1 MNDLTGTGALVRL
14 ILRRDRIRISI
25 WVGSITLLIFLTVVG
40 VKSLFPTQA
49 SIDQAAAATQHNA
62 GAIAFNGPAQGL
74 DTLGGQ
80 IAFQVGALGMVV
92 VALMSVFMIGRL
104 TRGDEEA
111 GRLELV
117 RSLPVGNHAPTFAAL
132 IIVVAMNAAV
142 GVLSSASLL
151 AEGLPTA
158 GSLVLGA
165 SFAAMGLFFTGAALV
180 AAQITENTRVV
191 YGSSGA
197 LLGLAYVMR
206 IVGDIGD
213 GRVSWF
219 SPIGLA
225 QKARPF
231 AGERWWPLLPLLA
244 AAVALIAVA
253 FRLAVRR
260 DHGAGLVAPRPGR
273 SVAAPSLGHPLGL
286 AMRLQRG
293 ALMGWGAGVLVT
305 GTSFGWIA
313 PTIDSFVANNK
324 AFAQMLA
331 SAGVG
336 SLTDTYF
343 ATSFRIMALIASG
356 FAIQSALR
364 LRSEESALRAELVL
378 ATPVSRWRWAASHLT
393 VAVAGSVGLVA
404 VAGLATGVS
413 YAIAGGPWTSV
424 PRLLGAAVVYAPAMW
439 LMIGLAVMVFG
450 FAPRWVDVAW
460 GILAACFV
468 IGLLG
473 VVLRLPDWVQKLSP
487 FESTPALPAASMA
500 VLPLAVLTALAAVS
514 ILGGLG
520 GLRRRDIGST

>member
-1 MNDLTGTGALVRL
+1 MNDLTGTAALIRL

-25 WVGSITLLIFLTVVG
+25 WVVSITLLVFLTVVG
-40 VKSLFPTQA
+40 VKLHLPTQA

-117 RSLPVGNHAPTFAAL
+117 RSLPVGNLAPTFAAL
-132 IIVVAMNAAV
+132 LVV
-142 GVLSSASLL
+142 
-151 AEGLPTA
+151 
-158 GSLVLGA
+158 
-165 SFAAMGLFFTGAALV
+165 
-180 AAQITENTRVV
+180 
-191 YGSSGA
+191 
-197 LLGLAYVMR
+197 
-206 IVGDIGD
+206 
-213 GRVSWF
+213 
-219 SPIGLA
+219 
-225 QKARPF
+225 
-231 AGERWWPLLPLLA
+231 
-244 AAVALIAVA
+244 VALIAVA

-260 DHGAGLVAPRPGR
+260 DHGSGLVAPRPGR

-305 GTSFGWIA
+305 GIAFGWVA

-413 YAIAGGPWTSV
+413 YAIAGGPWSSV

-439 LMIGLAVMVFG
+439 LMIGLAAIVFG

-487 FESTPALPAASMA
+487 FERTPALPAASMA

>member
-1 MNDLTGTGALVRL
+1 MNDLTGTAALIRL

-25 WVGSITLLIFLTVVG
+25 WVVSIALLVFLSAVG

-92 VALMSVFMIGRL
+92 VALMNLFMIGRL

-117 RSLPVGNHAPTFAAL
+117 RSLPVGVHAPAF
-132 IIVVAMNAAV
+132 
-142 GVLSSASLL
+142 
-151 AEGLPTA
+151 
-158 GSLVLGA
+158 
-165 SFAAMGLFFTGAALV
+165 
-180 AAQITENTRVV
+180 
-191 YGSSGA
+191 GA

-305 GTSFGWIA
+305 GIAFGWIA

-393 VAVAGSVGLVA
+393 IALAGSVGLV
-404 VAGLATGVS
+404 VIAGLATGVS
-413 YAIAGGPWTSV
+413 YAIAGGPWSSV

-439 LMIGLAVMVFG
+439 LMIGLAAIVFG

-460 GILAACFV
+460 GILTACFV

-487 FESTPALPAASMA
+487 FERTPALPAASMA
-500 VLPLAVLTALAAVS
+500 VLPLAVLTALAAGS

>member
-1 MNDLTGTGALVRL
+1 VNDLTGTGALIRL

-25 WVGSITLLIFLTVVG
+25 WVVSIALLVFLTALS

-49 SIDQAAAATQHNA
+49 SIDQAASATQHNA

-74 DTLGGQ
+74 NTLGGQ
-80 IAFQVGALGMVV
+80 IAFQVGALGMVAV
-92 VALMSVFMIGRL
+92 SLMSLFMIGRL

-117 RSLPVGNHAPTFAAL
+117 RSLPVGIHAPAFAAL
-132 IIVVAMNAAV
+132 LTVTAMNAVVAMLVSAALV
-142 GVLSSASLL
+142 
-151 AEGLPTA
+151 AEGLPSA

-165 SFAAMGLFFTGAALV
+165 SFAAVGLFFTGVALV
-180 AAQITENTRVV
+180 AAQVTQNTRVV

-197 LLGLAYVMR
+197 LLGLAYLIR
-206 IVGDIGD
+206 IVGDVGD
-213 GRVSWF
+213 GTASWF

-244 AAVALIAVA
+244 VAVALVAVA
-253 FRLAVRR
+253 FLLASRR

-273 SVAAPSLGHPLGL
+273 IVAAPSLGHPLGL

-293 ALMGWGAGVLVT
+293 ALIGWGAGVLVT
-305 GTSFGWIA
+305 GIAYGWIA

-324 AFAQMLA
+324 ALAQVLA
-331 SAGVG
+331 GAGAG

-343 ATSFRIMALIASG
+343 ATSLRIMALVASG

-364 LRSEESALRAELVL
+364 LRSEESAQRAEPVL
-378 ATPVSRWRWAASHLT
+378 AAPVSRWRWAASHL
-393 VAVAGSVGLVA
+393 AIALAGSIGLLA

-413 YAIAGGPWTSV
+413 YALAGGPWSSV
-424 PRLLGAAVVYAPAMW
+424 SRLVGAAVVYAPAMW
-439 LMIGLAVMVFG
+439 LLIGLAMVVFG

-460 GILAACFV
+460 GFLAACFV

-487 FESTPALPAASMA
+487 FEHVPALPGASVT
-500 VLPLAVLTALAAVS
+500 VLPLAVLTALSAVL

-520 GLRRRDIGST
+520 GLRRRDIG